1 MTGAVVRRALAADL
15 PAAAALY
22 ERGARATLPWLPP
35 ETQSVASFL
44 AAAAAEDV
52 FVAEAG
58 GAVVGVA
65 SLYAPED
72 FLHFLFV
79 EAPWQGRGVGAA
91 LLAAVAAAARGP
103 LSLKVQRRNE
113 GARRFY
119 AREGFAEADE
129 GGDGADRW
137 IRLVRG
143 L

>member
-1 MTGAVVRRALAADL
+1 MTGVVVRRAAAGDL

-22 ERGARATLPWLPP
+22 ERVARATLSWLPP

-44 AAAAAEDV
+44 AAAADEDV
-52 FVAEAG
+52 FVAEADG
-58 GAVVGVA
+58 TVVGVA

-103 LSLKVQRRNE
+103 LSLKVQCRNE

-119 AREGFAEADE
+119 AREGFAEADD